1 MNNEPCWIVW
11 FEWEEWG
18 ETASKEVWISK
29 IQFPDVQDA
38 VTQAENDNFSWFD
51 HAGVRRVEDGDTGE
65 EVEF

>member
-18 ETASKEVWISK
+18 ETASKEVWVAK
-29 IQFPDVQDA
+29 ADFPNVQDA
-38 VTQAENDNFSWFD
+38 VASVEAANFGIFDN
-51 HAGVRRVEDGDTGE
+51 AGVRRVEDGDTGE